1 MEKFIEEAIK
11 KAKDA
16 NLMSDEAHEH
26 ISKLFD
32 RDKIKVLDEWEKA
45 QPEEIVMLFCAIF
58 NPMPKPILSHFVAL
72 WDLFY
77 AAGYWARNQ
86 EALEAMADNDGK
98 GQSAD

>member
-11 KAKDA
+11 KANDA

-32 RDKIKVLDEWEKA
+32 RDKIKVLEEWRKA
-45 QPEEIVMLFCAIF
+45 QPEEIVMLFCALF
-58 NPMPKPILSHFVAL
+58 NPMPTPILSHFIDL

-77 AAGYWARNQ
+77 AAGYYARNE
-86 EALEAMADNDGK
+86 EALAEMTNDGK
-98 GQSAD
+98 R